1 MLSQIGNPNLKPIAS
16 IDRLIHEPARLM
28 ILAVLYAV
36 ESADFTFLLGQTGMS
51 RGNLSSHLSKLEAA
65 GYIAIHKEFVEKTPH
80 TQLSLTN
87 KGRQAYQVYRQNL
100 AGVLT
105 VLGE

>member
-36 ESADFTFLLGQTGMS
+36 ESADFTFLL
-51 RGNLSSHLSKLEAA
+51 
-65 GYIAIHKEFVEKTPH
+65 
-80 TQLSLTN
+80 
-87 KGRQAYQVYRQNL
+87 
-100 AGVLT
+100 
-105 VLGE
+105 